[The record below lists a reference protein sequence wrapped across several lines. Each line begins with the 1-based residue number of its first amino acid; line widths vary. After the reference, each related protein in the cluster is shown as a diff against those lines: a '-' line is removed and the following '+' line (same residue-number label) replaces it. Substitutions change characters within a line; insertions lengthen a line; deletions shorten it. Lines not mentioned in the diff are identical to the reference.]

1 MPKGSPEILNFAP
14 ALPRISKNR
23 RQPIFAVFCCSRQPC
38 NLQVSD
44 LEVQRSSSRSGL
56 PRVCG
61 TSDVWKVVY
70 YTNKSRNKNM
80 QAYVHVMGVMAVL
93 ADVFPLHFIVGH
105 DDLAVFVLIM
115 LIFVS

>member
-1 MPKGSPEILNFAP
+1 M
-14 ALPRISKNR
+14 
-23 RQPIFAVFCCSRQPC
+23 
-38 NLQVSD
+38 
-44 LEVQRSSSRSGL
+44 
-56 PRVCG
+56 
-61 TSDVWKVVY
+61 Y